1 MQPFLR
7 KNAIIK
13 PLKMKVESSRI
24 EKAESAESIKD
35 SNNSIELA
43 T

>member
-13 PLKMKVESSRI
+13 PLKMKVESRRSER
-24 EKAESAESIKD
+24 AESAEFAKIPLQ
-35 SNNSIELA
+35 NSIFLS
-43 T
+43 